1 MDIFKMLNNDYKK
14 TIIISMHDLDLSLEY
29 AKRVIAIK
37 DNKVYFDRRTDE
49 LDYDSVKDLFI

>member
-1 MDIFKMLNNDYKK
+1 MDIFKMLNTDYNK

-37 DNKVYFDRRTDE
+37 DHRVYFDRRTDE

>member
-37 DNKVYFDRRTDE
+37 DHRVYFDRSVSE
-49 LDYDSVKDLFI
+49 LDYDRVKDLFI